1 MHLKKKHY
9 TLKKIPHLVQI
20 SILLILCLFFL
31 CQLGIGSFFRIQ
43 HTENQ
48 MFKPYPTLIYLL
60 WKQPPSPLS
69 PSLTWKIPPS
79 EYNSVDIDKMA
90 VTDC

>member
-1 MHLKKKHY
+1 M
-9 TLKKIPHLVQI
+9 
-20 SILLILCLFFL
+20 SILLILFLFFL
-31 CQLGIGSFFRIQ
+31 YQLGAGSLFRVQ

-48 MFKPYPTLIYLL
+48 MFKPYPNLIYLL

-69 PSLTWKIPPS
+69 PSLPDGAWKIIPLS

>member
-31 CQLGIGSFFRIQ
+31 CQLGIGSFFRVQ
-43 HTENQ
+43 LTENQ

-60 WKQPPSPLS
+60 
-69 PSLTWKIPPS
+69 
-79 EYNSVDIDKMA
+79 
-90 VTDC
+90 

>member
-31 CQLGIGSFFRIQ
+31 CQLGIGSFFRVQ

-48 MFKPYPTLIYLL
+48 MFKPYPINISPVKTASFPTLSLSHL
-60 WKQPPSPLS
+60 KNPPFG
-69 PSLTWKIPPS
+69 I
-79 EYNSVDIDKMA
+79 
-90 VTDC
+90 